1 MTCSNFMGTLQLIS
15 SLFACTS
22 TETIHDTALPM
33 VFALNELCKVLN
45 RLLTL
50 LSDLV
55 EKVGAIE

>member
-1 MTCSNFMGTLQLIS
+1 MGTLQLIS